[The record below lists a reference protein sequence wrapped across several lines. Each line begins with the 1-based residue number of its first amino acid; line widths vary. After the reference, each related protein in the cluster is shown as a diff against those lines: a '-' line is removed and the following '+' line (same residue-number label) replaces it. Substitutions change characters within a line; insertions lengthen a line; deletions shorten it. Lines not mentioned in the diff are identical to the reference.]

1 MIGRLHSGHIK
12 RITYPNDDVVEYR
25 HNGRGQPISVR
36 RLADT
41 THPAFTYAKEVKYFA
56 NGVIEA
62 FTYGN
67 GVEHTK
73 TLNPEYQIEDIKD
86 ETNSALVNHLR
97 YAYDIND
104 NISQILN
111 LKAFEYSLNAISYD
125 GLDRLTDI
133 SGGAN
138 IGNTQVEYDGLG
150 NITYYQ
156 TKHSTLDY
164 VYDRSD
170 NKNRLISVTGT
181 GSASKSYSSFQY
193 DPSGNVIY
201 NGHRSFD
208 YNALGQMTSSGS
220 FSYLY
225 DSNNKRVYQHD
236 SNGPA
241 YSVYGYDGKL
251 RYLETSDGGT
261 NHIYLNN
268 QIIARDGIA
277 RSENGYQHFK
287 AFGES
292 VDGATD
298 NVGYTGHKY
307 DTAIDLNYMQARYY
321 DPVIGRFYSNDPID
335 AVSHL
340 SNEEGIRGFNRYSYA
355 VNNPY
360 KYTDPDGKAICGG
373 LCVIGVGLA
382 VGYAF
387 DLAIEAIRGDENST
401 GNTAGNVATGGVVAA
416 TGPFADK
423 PRGGIA
429 GGGKAGTKT
438 SVASIAN
445 HKAAKDGK
453 ISMKTRHAVTKVL
466 RKVPYV
472 GTAIGAGQLVDAVVD
487 RVQSETSNESTNQ
500 EKTQD
505 QEKER
510 QND

>member
-1 MIGRLHSGHIK
+1 MFDKQAFLNIYTIKDVMTGRLH
-12 RITYPNDDVVEYR
+12 
-25 HNGRGQPISVR
+25 
-36 RLADT
+36 
-41 THPAFTYAKEVKYFA
+41 
-56 NGVIEA
+56 
-62 FTYGN
+62 
-67 GVEHTK
+67 
-73 TLNPEYQIEDIKD
+73 
-86 ETNSALVNHLR
+86 
-97 YAYDIND
+97 
-104 NISQILN
+104 
-111 LKAFEYSLNAISYD
+111 
-125 GLDRLTDI
+125 
-133 SGGAN
+133 
-138 IGNTQVEYDGLG
+138 
-150 NITYYQ
+150 
-156 TKHSTLDY
+156 
-164 VYDRSD
+164 
-170 NKNRLISVTGT
+170 
-181 GSASKSYSSFQY
+181 
-193 DPSGNVIY
+193 
-201 NGHRSFD
+201 
-208 YNALGQMTSSGS
+208 
-220 FSYLY
+220 
-225 DSNNKRVYQHD
+225 
-236 SNGPA
+236 
-241 YSVYGYDGKL
+241 
-251 RYLETSDGGT
+251 
-261 NHIYLNN
+261 
-268 QIIARDGIA
+268 
-277 RSENGYQHFK
+277 
-287 AFGES
+287 
-292 VDGATD
+292 